1 MGNRSNINLVGNTT
15 QGMNVGSGDAC
26 VFKCKVGGNLL
37 QFRTI
42 SATGDSVQ
50 IIQTDDEILIYA
62 EGGASGTTY
71 TFENGLTKTL
81 TNVTLGGNLTQNTT
95 ISGGTTYGIT
105 FNSSSICLVGLPSKN
120 LETCAVYIDSN
131 GKLSTGLAGE
141 GGSGGITGSTN
152 GLTDDGS
159 DVCLGGTLSQNTIFT
174 GGASNYHLQYAADYS
189 TNYSVRSIPDVGWIT
204 GNTGGG
210 FLGTVCKISTEPSN
224 LKNNQWVKP
233 AASGTCFNYTFDN
246 FCDISATPISVNLSL
261 EDAYLRYHQSGDYWS
276 KESYYRPLSSGHTWI
291 GDYTNKVCEIKV
303 IDEWVSTIG
312 ELSYPGQKFAYP
324 TQTIFQTDIGCCVTI
339 PNKIFV
345 QNVQLC
351 TVGNNCLFT
360 IPAGKNVLINSAKLI
375 MLNNATPGSF
385 TVSIGNNSCTN
396 ASLSYNNIFANCTI
410 DDVLLREVY
419 EIAPVQ
425 SNAVCCDG
433 SCCGNAVYLR
443 VQTAASVALC
453 ANVLIEGFVY

>member
-1 MGNRSNINLVGNTT
+1 MGNRSNISIVGNTT
-15 QGMNVGSGDAC
+15 QGQNIGGGDAC
-26 VFKCKVGGNLL
+26 LFKGKGAGNIL

-42 SATGDSVQ
+42 SATGTSTQ
-50 IIQTDDEILIYA
+50 IQQIGDVIYIWS
-62 EGGASGTTY
+62 EGGSSGTTY
-71 TFENGLTKTL
+71 SFENGLTKT
-81 TNVTLGGNLTQNTT
+81 VTTVRLGGDLTQNTQ
-95 ISGGTTYGIT
+95 ISGGTAYSMT
-105 FNSSSICLVGLPSKN
+105 FDTCSMYMCGLPSKTS
-120 LETCAVYIDSN
+120 ETCALYIGSD

-141 GGSGGITGSTN
+141 GGGGITGSTN
-152 GLTDDGS
+152 GLTDDGER
-159 DVCLGGTLSQNTIFT
+159 VCLGGTLTQNTVFT
-174 GGASNYHLQYAADYS
+174 GGASNYHLRYAADYS
-189 TNYSVRSIPDVGWIT
+189 AGYNIRSIPDINWIT

-210 FLGTVCKISTEPSN
+210 FLGTVCKVSSEPSN

-233 AASGTCFNYTFDN
+233 AAGGTCFNYTFDN